1 MRDCLSL
8 GRKIKLADMI
18 FGAKICLQAC
28 LFILEKLVSYYSS
41 TKKFVAKFALVSSGF
56 YTAALPIELSS
67 QRGLVA
73 SLIQFNARNT
83 AILLY

>member
-1 MRDCLSL
+1 MRDYLSL

-41 TKKFVAKFALVSSGF
+41 TKKFVAKFALVFSDS
-56 YTAALPIELSS
+56 
-67 QRGLVA
+67 
-73 SLIQFNARNT
+73 
-83 AILLY
+83 